1 MALNETTKQPSK
13 SNVTAMLNTNQTK
26 NVNKTGQQMDT
37 QSQDKK
43 ANNTNEMGGDKSD
56 KTA

>member
-13 SNVTAMLNTNQTK
+13 SNVTATLNTNQTK